1 MFNTKTFNDFIITNN
16 VIRLFENPLTLKS
29 GRLSHLYVNW
39 RHISNDVLL
48 CEQTAQFIIDFCN
61 LKSIDVNCFFGVPE
75 GATKLGIL
83 TQYLWVKQQQSP
95 TTHLSMGRAK
105 PKDHGSPSDRYFIGE
120 PNGNIVV
127 IEDVITTGQSLFN
140 TIDQLQTLKKNIV
153 ACISLTNREPK
164 ETPESV
170 HEQLSQRN
178 IPYYTLSY
186 ANNLLKELSKTLSSN
201 QKKLVTKE
209 LNLLR

>member
-1 MFNTKTFNDFIITNN
+1 MFNSTSFNEFIITNN
-16 VIRLFENPLTLKS
+16 VIRLFNDPLTLKS
-29 GRLSHLYVNW
+29 GTLSHLYINW
-39 RHISNDVLL
+39 RHISNNVLL

-61 LKSIDVNCFFGVPE
+61 YKSINVNCFFGVPE

-83 TQYLWVKQQQSP
+83 TQYLWAKQHQDTNTQ
-95 TTHLSMGRAK
+95 LSMGRAK
-105 PKDHGSPSDRYFIGE
+105 PKDHGSPTDRYFIGE
-120 PNGNIVV
+120 PTGNIVV
-127 IEDVITTGQSLFN
+127 LEDVITTGQSLIN
-140 TIDQLQTLKKNIV
+140 TVDQLQTLKKNIV

-164 ETPESV
+164 ETQKSV

-186 ANNLLKELSKTLSSN
+186 AKNLLKELSKKITNN

-209 LNLLR
+209 LNLLG